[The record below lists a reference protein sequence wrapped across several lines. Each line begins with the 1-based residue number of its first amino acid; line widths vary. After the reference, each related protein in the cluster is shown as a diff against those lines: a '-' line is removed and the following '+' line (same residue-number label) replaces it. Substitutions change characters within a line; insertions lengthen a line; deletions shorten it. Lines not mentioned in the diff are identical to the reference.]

1 MNFINYA
8 VLLVTFFTSLP
19 SHSESIPSSQAPIL
33 KTPLQICAEKKLK
46 DFRVRNLVSKADEP
60 LFLEKFKQECS
71 KEKNSASIN
80 QQLIDAASRA
90 EQERKKNAAVTTPAK
105 PASADQSSAANSGVK
120 PVVGP
125 TASGGSSTSSAGSGQ
140 AVFGG
145 CGNAEQCAATM
156 AEANREKFVWSA
168 PGLQAYLG
176 ELWGNNLNTWSFG
189 STFEQPDSP
198 CSDKNKGEI
207 IALDMGTELKPI
219 ACMSN
224 QASQEEIKKMAEK
237 IKNVKVDT
245 LPTIVAI
252 KKPQYKWITLE
263 PYPPLEENEIRICT
277 PVGESACHSGTVG
290 NIEKSQPKCGV
301 YKCVR
306 TDTGGPVKT
315 VKKDEK
321 KDDGSKSEPIANSQ
335 TTQPREPA
343 QQQQQ
348 TPPQQYQGF
357 DAQRDGAAGP

>member
-8 VLLVTFFTSLP
+8 VLVVAFSISLP
-19 SHSESIPSSQAPIL
+19 SHSESIPVPVAPAL
-33 KTPLQICAEKKLK
+33 KTPLEICAEKKLK
-46 DFRVRNLVSKADEP
+46 DFRVRTLVSKADEP
-60 LFLEKFKQECS
+60 LFLEKFKQECA
-71 KEKNSASIN
+71 KEKNLASIN
-80 QQLIDAASRA
+80 QQALDAAARA
-90 EQERKKNAAVTTPAK
+90 EKDKKVVATAPSK
-105 PASADQSSAANSGVK
+105 PASADSSTSANSGVK

-125 TASGGSSTSSAGSGQ
+125 TASAGSSSSTGGSTGQ
-140 AVFGG
+140 VVFGG

-156 AEANREKFVWSA
+156 AEAYKEKFVWSA

-189 STFEQPDSP
+189 STFEQPNSP

-245 LPTIVAI
+245 LPTIVAV

-277 PVGESACHSGTVG
+277 PVSEAACHAGEVGT
-290 NIEKSQPKCGV
+290 IERSQPRCGV

-321 KDDGSKSEPIANSQ
+321 KDDAGKSVPVANSQ
-335 TTQPREPA
+335 ATPPREPA

-348 TPPQQYQGF
+348 APPQVYQGF